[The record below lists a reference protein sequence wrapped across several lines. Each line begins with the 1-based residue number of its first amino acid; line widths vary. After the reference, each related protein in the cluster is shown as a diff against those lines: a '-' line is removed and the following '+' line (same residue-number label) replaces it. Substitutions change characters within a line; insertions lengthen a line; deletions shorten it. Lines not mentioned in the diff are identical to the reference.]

1 MVSKMTFEEAW
12 SFVKTRGFDIRDHVG
27 EGRQCDKIFCENEAV
42 DHLGPG
48 NWCSEECMEAQRA
61 YDGE

>member
-1 MVSKMTFEEAW
+1 MSKMTFEEAW

-48 NWCSEECMEAQRA
+48 NWC
-61 YDGE
+61 